1 MHNEEIREMKHDKVE
16 LQERID
22 RQAKKIIELESEVA
36 RLQLYN
42 STLNEES
49 GSSNIVLVK
58 YQEAIKK
65 RDDKNNALQ
74 FELQKLKN
82 TYNDEINKYRV
93 KLATKKQL
101 GEEKDPEALDKSLIK
116 MKREIFSRSGISGER
131 VETLN
136 QRDANPNAPK
146 TQAESDFLRY
156 QSFVF
161 FR

>member
-1 MHNEEIREMKHDKVE
+1 MHNEEIREMKHDKDE
-16 LQERID
+16 LQKRID

-49 GSSNIVLVK
+49 GSSNIVLEK

-101 GEEKDPEALDKSLIK
+101 NEEEPEAPDKSLLK
-116 MKREIFSRSGISGER
+116 MKREMFSRSGISGER
-131 VETLN
+131 VDIVH
-136 QRDANPNAPK
+136 QKDANSNAPK
-146 TQAESDFLRY
+146 TQDESDFLRY
-156 QSFVF
+156 RF
-161 FR
+161 FFGET